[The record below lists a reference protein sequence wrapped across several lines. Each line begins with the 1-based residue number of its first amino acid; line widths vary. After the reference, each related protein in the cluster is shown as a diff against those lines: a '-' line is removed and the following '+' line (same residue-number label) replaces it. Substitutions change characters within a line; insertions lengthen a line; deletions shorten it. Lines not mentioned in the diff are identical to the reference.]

1 MKKKK
6 VLKYPSVSPI
16 PVLRQAAPVAAAI
29 LLSAPF
35 TAYAATGWQQDASS
49 NWTYVVDDKKQVNQW
64 VPWTDGTLRYVGG
77 NGLIVTNNWVSYQGG
92 RYRVKED
99 GSRYENEWFS
109 ITSTPTLPSSKPSTT
124 WYYAG
129 ADGKIYTNGWYNIG
143 GREYYFY
150 GGGNSPRGSFFNLD
164 DKRYYVDENG
174 ARANPGWL
182 SISGVNSAGTEYTP
196 TGIMCRLTV
205 PFFGAAGTSWTARC
219 ATLTPTA

>member
-1 MKKKK
+1 MKKKN

-129 ADGKIYTNGWYNIG
+129 ADLRRRQFT
-143 GREYYFY
+143 
-150 GGGNSPRGSFFNLD
+150 PRKFFQ
-164 DKRYYVDENG
+164 
-174 ARANPGWL
+174 
-182 SISGVNSAGTEYTP
+182 SG
-196 TGIMCRLTV
+196 
-205 PFFGAAGTSWTARC
+205 
-219 ATLTPTA
+219 